1 MKLRFTYHAQSQ
13 ALARHIHESRV
24 ADTIRKPDEVSEA
37 KDGAMAYMRIFGT
50 KTLRVIARQVSF
62 KGEGEYVILTAYYI

>member
-24 ADTIRKPDEVSEA
+24 ADTIRTPDEVSEA
-37 KDGAMAYMRIFGT
+37 KDGASAYTRVFGT
-50 KTLRVIARQVSF
+50 KKLRVIARQINV